1 MYKLLVPERDYYLH
15 QNPPE
20 REGAAGTG
28 QVGELHMRR
37 RRESRVCRHR
47 QCQRGEGA
55 RDGPDQEIY
64 PEMRERVLH
73 GPHQRIWY
81 LVTVP
86 RVQGR
91 DEGRPSR
98 QTEKR

>member
-1 MYKLLVPERDYYLH
+1 
-15 QNPPE
+15 
-20 REGAAGTG
+20 
-28 QVGELHMRR
+28 MRR

>member
-1 MYKLLVPERDYYLH
+1 VPARRVRRVLPPIGRAVHDRVAGEDIVLPPH
-15 QNPPE
+15 DQNPQE

-28 QVGELHMRR
+28 QVGVMR
-37 RRESRVCRHR
+37 ECRHR

-55 RDGPDQEIY
+55 RDGPDKEIY

-86 RVQGR
+86 
-91 DEGRPSR
+91 
-98 QTEKR
+98 